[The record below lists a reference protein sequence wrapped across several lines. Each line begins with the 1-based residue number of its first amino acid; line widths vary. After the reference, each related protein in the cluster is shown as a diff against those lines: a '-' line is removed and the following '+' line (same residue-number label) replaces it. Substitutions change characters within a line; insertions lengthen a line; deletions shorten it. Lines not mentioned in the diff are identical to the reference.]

1 MLVKRLMAFHRARVI
16 RGMSR
21 PAMIDAAFSVRHR
34 GGTGP
39 RGFTLLELLVVVS
52 VLAVLMLIAVPS
64 MQAMLTRNHL
74 KAAAQSIAEDL
85 QWTRSEAIKRNRILL
100 VAFDVEHWCYGVGDA
115 GAAHCNCRL
124 APEDAGAC
132 SLKRRLGTDF
142 PGIGLAATFAGT
154 RFDPLR
160 ATSNNG
166 TLTLTATNGTSL
178 KVVLSRLGRVRICAP
193 AGAVAGY
200 DACGT

>member
-1 MLVKRLMAFHRARVI
+1 MLVNRPMAFLRTHAS
-16 RGMSR
+16 RGMPRHTVIGGASS
-21 PAMIDAAFSVRHR
+21 ARHR

-52 VLAVLMLIAVPS
+52 VLTVLMLIAVPS
-64 MQAMLTRNHL
+64 MQSMLTRNHL

-85 QWTRSEAIKRNRILL
+85 QWTRSEAIKRNRILR

-115 GAAHCNCRL
+115 GAANCNCRL

-132 SLKRRLGTDF
+132 SLKRRSGVDF
-142 PGIGLAATFAGT
+142 PGIGLSATFAGT

-178 KVVLSRLGRVRICAP
+178 KVVLSRLGRVRICSP